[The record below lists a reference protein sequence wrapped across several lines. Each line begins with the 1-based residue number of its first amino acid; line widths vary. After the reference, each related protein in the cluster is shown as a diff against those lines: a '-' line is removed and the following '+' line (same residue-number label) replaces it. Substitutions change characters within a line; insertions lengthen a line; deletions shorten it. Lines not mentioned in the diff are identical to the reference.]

1 MYVNFTAIL
10 QEKDIASYDYWY
22 TGKSG
27 SHEITYE
34 ISMKNF
40 SADFRM
46 IFMRATFPCVIPIL
60 RENY

>member
-1 MYVNFTAIL
+1 MI
-10 QEKDIASYDYWY
+10 
-22 TGKSG
+22 TGIQAKVAHMKS
-27 SHEITYE
+27 HE

-40 SADFRM
+40 STDFRM

>member
-1 MYVNFTAIL
+1 MI
-10 QEKDIASYDYWY
+10 
-22 TGKSG
+22 TGIQAKKG

>member
-1 MYVNFTAIL
+1 MI
-10 QEKDIASYDYWY
+10 
-22 TGKSG
+22 TGIQAKVAHMKS
-27 SHEITYE
+27 HMKLAA
-34 ISMKNF
+34 MKNF